1 MIYIFS
7 WIFIIGA
14 GFIIYKSIRHSVNEE
29 KQNSEVLQ
37 RQAKKRNGTIQKN
50 YAGLPILEF
59 SDNGTQIQLA
69 SPAPEAA
76 WSFIQCSIQN
86 CKTFTCIIVPR
97 SVFSKV
103 FTTPE
108 IHIDDP
114 ILSDRFAIYSNDK
127 DMAENFLD
135 EDVRNACANLDV
147 WERLEI
153 KKGSFEL
160 KIKGRIIDDQSADLF
175 IESGLVMIR
184 RLTELHKNID

>member
-1 MIYIFS
+1 MYLLS
-7 WIFIIGA
+7 YVFIIGA
-14 GFIIYKSIRHSVNEE
+14 VFIIYKSIRHSVNEE

-59 SDNGTQIQLA
+59 SDNETQIQVA
-69 SPAPEAA
+69 SPAPEAP

-86 CKTFTCIIVPR
+86 CRTFTCIIVPR
-97 SVFSKV
+97 SVFSIV
-103 FTTPE
+103 LTTPE

-114 ILSDRFAIYSNDK
+114 ILSERFAIYSNDK

-135 EDVRNACANLDV
+135 EDIRNACANLDL
-147 WERLEI
+147 WEKMEI
-153 KKGSFEL
+153 KNGSFEL
-160 KIKGRIIDDQSADLF
+160 KIKGRIIDDQSADWF

-184 RLTELHKNID
+184 RLIDLHKNID